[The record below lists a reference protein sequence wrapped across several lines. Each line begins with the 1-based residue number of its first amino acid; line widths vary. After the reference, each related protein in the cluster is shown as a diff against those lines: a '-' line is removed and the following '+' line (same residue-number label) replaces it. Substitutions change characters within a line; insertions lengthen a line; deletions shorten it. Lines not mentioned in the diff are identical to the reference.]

1 MKESLLKPI
10 QSTVLKYA
18 EVIANVIKV
27 DVEIV
32 DSNLNTIA
40 GTGIFT
46 SNINGDNKGVV
57 YKHVLATGKHQIIEN
72 PREAEICR
80 LCNQKNECLEMM
92 EISTPIIF
100 QKEII
105 GVIGLVCTTIEQKN
119 YLSDNLDSHLEFLY
133 KISELISAKIYEFKG
148 NERNV
153 SYINL
158 LKQVVNSVDNGV
170 IIINSESKIV
180 EMNSKAMKKLEL
192 TPSDINGN
200 IQLKLLEGNIL
211 EEEFYKVR
219 INGKKY
225 NLVGSLIPLED
236 TLEGYNKMLIFNML
250 KDVNTKAY
258 KITSDNKIVGLEAI
272 IGEGKSMQGIKD
284 KIRKIANTKS
294 TVFVTGESGTG
305 KELIARAIHAE
316 SDRRN
321 NPFIGI
327 NCAAIPDTL
336 LESELFGYVKGAFS
350 GANPNGRI
358 GKFELANKGVIF
370 LDEVGDMP
378 LYLQAKLLRVLQER
392 TLVRIGSN
400 ELVNLDIRVV
410 AATNKDLRQMIKEN
424 KFREDL
430 YYRLNVIPIEIPA
443 LRERRE
449 DFKLILNTLIDKYNK
464 IFDKYVHTV
473 NKDAYESL
481 LNYSWPGNIRELE
494 NVVELLI
501 NLSDSRGIIEKEML
515 PHTIL
520 GNNKVET
527 FHEEEEIRFLKDIE
541 REYILKALDK
551 YGYDTNGKKMVAEKL
566 GIGIATIYRKI
577 GSFKE

>member
-57 YKHVLATGKHQIIEN
+57 YKHVLATGKHQVIEN
-72 PREAEICR
+72 PREADICR
-80 LCNQKNECLEMM
+80 YCNQKNECLEMM
-92 EISTPIIF
+92 EISTPIVF

-105 GVIGLVCTTIEQKN
+105 GVIGLVCTTTEQKN

-148 NERNV
+148 NERNI

-158 LKQVVNSVDNGV
+158 LKQVVNSVDNGI
-170 IIINSESKIV
+170 IIINSENRIV
-180 EMNSKAMKKLEL
+180 EMNSKAMKQLEL
-192 TPSDINGN
+192 NPSDINGK
-200 IQLKLLEGNIL
+200 IEVKVLEDNIL
-211 EEEFYKVR
+211 EEESFKVK
-219 INGKKY
+219 INKRKY
-225 NLVGSLIPLED
+225 NLVGSLIPVAP
-236 TLEGYNKMLIFNML
+236 TLEEYDKMLIFNML
-250 KDVNTKAY
+250 KDVNSKAY
-258 KITSDNKIVGLEAI
+258 KITSDNKIVGLESI
-272 IGEGKSMQGIKD
+272 IGEGKAMKAIKD
-284 KIRKIANTKS
+284 KIKKIANTKS

-316 SDRRN
+316 SDRRDK
-321 NPFIGI
+321 PFIGI

-350 GANPNGRI
+350 GANPNGRV

-392 TLVRIGSN
+392 TLARIGSN
-400 ELVNLDIRVV
+400 ELINLDIRVI
-410 AATNKDLRQMIKEN
+410 AATNKDLKEMIKEN

-430 YYRLNVIPIEIPA
+430 YYRLNVIPIEIPP
-443 LRERRE
+443 LRERKE
-449 DFKLILNTLIDKYNK
+449 DFRLILQTLIDKYNI

-473 NKDAYESL
+473 NKDVYEIL

-494 NVVELLI
+494 NIVELLI
-501 NLSDSRGIIEKEML
+501 NLSDSRGIIEKDML
-515 PHTIL
+515 PHSIL
-520 GNNKVET
+520 GSEN
-527 FHEEEEIRFLKDIE
+527 EEFGEADIRPLREIE

-551 YGYDTNGKKMVAEKL
+551 YGYDTNGKKIVADKL
-566 GIGIATIYRKI
+566 GIGIATIYRKL
-577 GSFKE
+577 GTLKD